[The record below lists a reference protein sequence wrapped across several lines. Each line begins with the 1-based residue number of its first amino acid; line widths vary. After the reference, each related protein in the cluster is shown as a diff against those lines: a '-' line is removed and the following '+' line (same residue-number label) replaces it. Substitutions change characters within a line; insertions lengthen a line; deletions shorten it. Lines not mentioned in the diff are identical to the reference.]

1 MVAYNEGKKVKRSR
15 KKKKSYS
22 PFYLVP
28 MLVSVL
34 IIVAGFCFSISI
46 QKKNLTYVKSEP
58 EQLTFESFTPLKYWH
73 NKEIKFVY
81 LTFDDGP
88 SANSSKVMDILDQY
102 QVKGTFFVLGTSL
115 ENNKQSRELLKRM
128 KDDGHYIGMHTLSHN
143 YKHLYGDN
151 GPENF
156 VAELEEEQ
164 VLIEEMSEGF
174 KSELCRA
181 PYGTGGGTFTPE
193 HIQAL
198 SEAGFKCWDWDVD
211 SLDWKYSDANQ
222 IFKKVKSDTDL
233 VSSATNLVVLFHE
246 KKSTLE
252 ALPRVIEYYKDLGYE
267 FLPYNPEQ
275 HFSRNFFNSE
285 DI

>member
-1 MVAYNEGKKVKRSR
+1 MAYYNRDYYST
-15 KKKKSYS
+15 KKKTS
-22 PFYLVP
+22 PLFY
-28 MLVSVL
+28 VSLTLISAL
-34 IIVAGFCFSISI
+34 IIVGGFFFNVSR
-46 QKKNLTYVKSEP
+46 QEKNLTYEKPEL
-58 EQLTFESFTPLKYWH
+58 EQLAFDSSTPLKRWR
-73 NKEIKFVY
+73 NQEVKFIY

-88 SANSSKVMDILDQY
+88 SANASKVMDILDQH

-115 ENNKQSRELLKRM
+115 TNNNQAQAVLQRM

-143 YKHLYGDN
+143 YNHLYGDN
-151 GPENF
+151 GPANF
-156 VAELEEEQ
+156 VAELQEEQ
-164 VLIEEMSEGF
+164 ALIEDMTGGF

-222 IFKKVKSDTDL
+222 ILAKIESDTAL
-233 VSSATNLVVLFHE
+233 KSNATNLVVLFHE
-246 KKSTLE
+246 KNSTLE
-252 ALPRVIEYYKDLGYE
+252 ALPRVIEYYKNLGYE
-267 FLPYNPEQ
+267 FLPYNPER